1 MDDCGLSVHHSNGL
15 VSVCVANYNGAD
27 VIVQC
32 LDSIYAQQTTSPVE
46 VLVHDDGSSDASLQ
60 LIQDQFPQVE
70 LIVSEENVGFCIANN
85 RMVSRARGEYIL
97 LLNNDAWLA
106 DNAIDTFVQGA
117 SRENVDDC
125 IYTLPQYDAESREL
139 LDCGMF
145 MDIFANPVA
154 ATARVGQ
161 PVAMVMGAC
170 LWVSK
175 DLWRQCGGFP
185 EWFGSMAEDMY
196 LCHYARILGHEVVA
210 LPGSEYYHRV
220 GHSFGGGKVVA
231 TGLATTFKRRRLSER
246 NKLYVMFLFYPLLAV
261 LLVLPIHLLGLLLE
275 GLVLALIK
283 LDFSVFSRIYGH
295 ALWSFFLNF
304 PNLVRRRRVVQSK
317 RVISMRKY
325 FSVYRWIPHKLRMFI
340 KHGIPK
346 LN

>member
-1 MDDCGLSVHHSNGL
+1 MDHSDLTVDHSNVL
-15 VSVCVANYNGAD
+15 VSVCVANYDGAD

-32 LDSIYAQQTTSPVE
+32 LESIYAQQTTSAVE
-46 VLVHDDGSSDASLQ
+46 VLVHDDGSSDASVR
-60 LIQDQFPQVE
+60 LIQSQFPQVE

-85 RMVSRARGEYIL
+85 RLVSRARGDYVL

-106 DNAIDTFVQGA
+106 ETAIDTLVQAA
-117 SRENVDDC
+117 SRDSVDDC
-125 IYTLPQYDAESREL
+125 IYTLPQYEADSREL

-145 MDIFANPVA
+145 MDIFANPIA
-154 ATARVGQ
+154 ATAKVEQ

-170 LWVSK
+170 LWISK

-185 EWFGSMAEDMY
+185 KWFGSMAEDMY
-196 LCHYARILGHEVVA
+196 LCHYARILGHEVST
-210 LPGSEYYHRV
+210 LPDSEYYHRV

-231 TGLATTFKRRRLSER
+231 TGLATTIKRRRLSER
-246 NKLYVMFLFYPLLAV
+246 NKLYVMFLFYPLLALV
-261 LLVLPIHLLGLLLE
+261 LVLPIHLLGLLLE
-275 GLVLALIK
+275 GLVLALVK

-295 ALWSFFLNF
+295 ALWSFFLNL
-304 PNLVRRRRVVQSK
+304 PDLVPRRRDIQSK
-317 RVISMRKY
+317 RVIGIRKY